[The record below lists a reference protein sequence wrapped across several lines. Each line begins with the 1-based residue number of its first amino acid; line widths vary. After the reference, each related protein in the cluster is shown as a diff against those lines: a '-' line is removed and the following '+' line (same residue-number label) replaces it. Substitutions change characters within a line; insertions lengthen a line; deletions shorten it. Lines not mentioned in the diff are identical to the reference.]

1 MENINKYKAPLLLLV
16 FMIVAYNMAGG
27 GEYTFSLSYTL
38 EILKK
43 YTSLIQAII
52 ATAAL
57 ILSIYVFWQQ
67 KKATQRQVKLALF
80 DKRYEIYIS
89 VKEIIGNL
97 INMEYPE
104 KGVDKKQTF
113 FKYLEYNENGSENI
127 KEYEDTILDKLPTIY
142 LLDQDGM
149 KIIAGIKHDMF
160 LYINKVCEHEDID
173 QKSVSDA
180 EIKLKNALEQLREYL
195 KKYLDYSKI

>member
-1 MENINKYKAPLLLLV
+1 
-16 FMIVAYNMAGG
+16 MIVAYNMAGG

-89 VKEIIGNL
+89 V
-97 INMEYPE
+97 YS
-104 KGVDKKQTF
+104 
-113 FKYLEYNENGSENI
+113 GSLV
-127 KEYEDTILDKLPTIY
+127 KT
-142 LLDQDGM
+142 
-149 KIIAGIKHDMF
+149 
-160 LYINKVCEHEDID
+160 
-173 QKSVSDA
+173 
-180 EIKLKNALEQLREYL
+180 
-195 KKYLDYSKI
+195 

>member
-1 MENINKYKAPLLLLV
+1 
-16 FMIVAYNMAGG
+16 MIIAYNMAGG
-27 GEYTFSLSYTL
+27 GEHTFSLSYML

-52 ATAAL
+52 AAAAL

-80 DKRYEIYIS
+80 DKRYEIYVS
-89 VKEIIGNL
+89 VKKIIGNL
-97 INMEYPE
+97 VNMEYPR
-104 KGVDKKQTF
+104 KVADKKQTF
-113 FKYLEYNENGSENI
+113 FKYLEYNENASENI
-127 KEYEDTILDKLPTIY
+127 KEYEDNILDELPTIY

-180 EIKLKNALEQLREYL
+180 EIKLKNDLEQLREYL